1 MASDRDTLAALP
13 GMVVHDDELHHA
25 IDQSL
30 AGLYTDWGLSEG
42 LPAPV
47 TVAVHIER
55 DLRAAGW
62 RPPAQVITTAA
73 ELDALP
79 DDSIVVDHHNAGWQM
94 ADRDYDGTAIW
105 MYHTAAR
112 TSAELLGAGARVAL
126 VFVPIEAVSDDDQ

>member
-62 RPPAQVITTAA
+62 RPPAQEITTAA

-79 DDSIVVDHHNAGWQM
+79 RGSAVRTRNGRVWQREIASGVEWWPAQAGWTHGAM
-94 ADRDYDGTAIW
+94 
-105 MYHTAAR
+105 
-112 TSAELLGAGARVAL
+112 TSARLIEMGPVT
-126 VFVPIEAVSDDDQ
+126 VVYVPTEEGNRG

>member
-62 RPPAQVITTAA
+62 RPPAQVIT
-73 ELDALP
+73 DP
-79 DDSIVVDHHNAGWQM
+79 DTPDTYPAGSV
-94 ADRDYDGTAIW
+94 AIDRDGDAW
-105 MYHTAAR
+105 Q
-112 TSAELLGAGARVAL
+112 AEADIGVECWACGADVRSLGVLVDAYGPITIVYVPTEEAGRG
-126 VFVPIEAVSDDDQ
+126 